1 MLIRCQRRTLR
12 LLKTILQIWFRKP
25 SSICRRSQE
34 KSLIEIRLSS
44 VNSIE
49 ARLKANSR
57 QWKLSANS
65 LKATSQFLHN
75 CLSLTQLTNNLCM
88 DASWLIIST
97 ADGTEW
103 LQQVMEQTT
112 KRDPT
117 KLKTSDPTT
126 MTKTS
131 NWKNFTRNVYKD
143 KAISDQ
149 NKKLNLVALNMQS

>member
-57 QWKLSANS
+57 QWKSSANS

-103 LQQVMEQTT
+103 LQQVMQTT

-131 NWKNFTRNVYKD
+131 NWKNFTNNVYKD

>member
-1 MLIRCQRRTLR
+1 
-12 LLKTILQIWFRKP
+12 
-25 SSICRRSQE
+25 
-34 KSLIEIRLSS
+34 
-44 VNSIE
+44 
-49 ARLKANSR
+49 
-57 QWKLSANS
+57 
-65 LKATSQFLHN
+65 
-75 CLSLTQLTNNLCM
+75 M

-131 NWKNFTRNVYKD
+131 NWKNFTSNVYKD